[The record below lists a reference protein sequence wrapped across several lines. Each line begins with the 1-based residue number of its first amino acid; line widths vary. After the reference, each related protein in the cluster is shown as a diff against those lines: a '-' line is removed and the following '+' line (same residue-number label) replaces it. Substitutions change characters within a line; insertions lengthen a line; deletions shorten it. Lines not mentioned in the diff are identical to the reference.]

1 MQEEI
6 NDNKIRVELIT
17 LNRLRDYSRG
27 KTQEVL
33 ESFTLFFNEDNEIQ
47 EKNDFPDSQRPV
59 SLDQK
64 IKDFFSFFSSKKE
77 KGEKEEKRKK
87 GKEEVVIEEKEEPI
101 IVREEYKPKPTT
113 GPGNE
118 NSYEEKML
126 TPAKKSKNKII
137 ILFISLLLLVGGIVF
152 VVFSEDDLS
161 NVKNLINKFGF
172 LSSEKPDK
180 PVVVEKEEEEEID
193 DQTGVK
199 EVPVDYS
206 VLSTQKLI
214 DEEKIME
221 INLFSQDLAK
231 EEEGLLEKAKG
242 IFGFNQNIEEDALS
256 REKILKYLEQNSNLL
271 VKDQIYFLNVYRGD
285 SLLNLNELINI
296 FGLKIKPDLKEKITA
311 SKFLVYLETKDA
323 KISSQIRTGLLLI
336 FEEGTITLDDL
347 KEWEPTMIGD
357 LKNIY
362 LDNNLSLVNE
372 TTAFS
377 NSTIS
382 ERRRYINFSSNQL
395 LSFDYAVAQDGLVIA
410 SSKQFGTAILKLLL
424 ENSREGRDP
433 TRSLEN

>member
-231 EEEGLLEKAKG
+231 EEKGLLEKAKG